1 MCLNREDIDEYNLI
15 MNKMSKH
22 QSLSESD
29 KNFMQ
34 DHGLKQKY
42 DAYNLLLELKERF
55 YGSNVS
61 SSEKL

>member
-1 MCLNREDIDEYNLI
+1 MCIKREDIDEYNLI
-15 MNKMSKH
+15 MKKMSKH

-29 KNFMQ
+29 KLFMQ
-34 DHGLKQKY
+34 DHGLKDRY

-61 SSEKL
+61 SLKKS